1 MVLSAFPPGTL
12 LFPKIPD
19 SMFWSPYGG
28 PTDLW
33 PPEAILSDPK
43 DACSHASFGFELSA
57 QNYFLPSRV
66 ERYFLARSLTAPR
79 QKRFDST
86 WDKVKMENSL
96 LGTVALLLDF
106 RALSLCR
113 HGSRN
118 RWWRVLSLLFLVGQT
133 FRTNLHPL
141 TPPSGFTVAR
151 GLLCGRNRS
160 YGGEKKS
167 SNSSYRFKAQPNAA

>member
-1 MVLSAFPPGTL
+1 
-12 LFPKIPD
+12 
-19 SMFWSPYGG
+19 MFWSPYGRS
-28 PTDLW
+28 PSLW
-33 PPEAILSDPK
+33 LSTEILSDPK
-43 DACSHASFGFELSA
+43 DACSHACFDFELSA
-57 QNYFLPSRV
+57 QNYLFPTRV
-66 ERYFLARSLTAPR
+66 ERYFLARSLSAPR

-113 HGSRN
+113 HGSGN

-160 YGGEKKS
+160 YGGENKRCDT
-167 SNSSYRFKAQPNAA
+167 SYRFIAQPNAA